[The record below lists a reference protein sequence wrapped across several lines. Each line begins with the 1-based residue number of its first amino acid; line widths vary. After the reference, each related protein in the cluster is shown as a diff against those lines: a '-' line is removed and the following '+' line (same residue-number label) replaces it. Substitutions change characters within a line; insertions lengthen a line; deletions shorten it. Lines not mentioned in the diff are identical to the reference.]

1 MEECNRLDSLIR
13 QGRSFAIYR
22 IPGETA
28 PRFVLQNSGSARFLY
43 HIEDLNARSG
53 FVIAPF
59 QVSEQRPIVLIR
71 PDETELPALPAL
83 SDPTADEFGERP
95 GRQEKEPNR
104 GYPPETSS
112 KRAREAS
119 PEGGRHGTPRATPQ
133 TSRGTG
139 PAVSR
144 LREASET
151 KAAETKAFVTAASGA
166 NASSLVQ
173 GAENIP
179 SEKELKQ
186 LYTNCFQLFTKPL
199 LQGKLDKLVLSRYR
213 PLPRPARFSPGRAFY
228 HACRQY
234 PRSYVYLC
242 HTPQTGTWLGSTPEI
257 LLSGQAGAW
266 HTVAL
271 AGTQPLRNGEVPL
284 VWDDKNRREQ
294 QIVAAYIRKQLR
306 SLAIRFEESEPYA
319 ARAGALSHLK
329 SDFRFVL
336 PRQNR
341 LGDLLSLLHPTP
353 AVCGLPKEEAYRFI
367 LRHEGY
373 DRSYYSGFIGWLDPE
388 GQSDLYV
395 NLRCMHLSPERCTLY
410 AGGGLLASSALEDEW
425 QETEDKLQTMKW
437 LLNMHAQ
444 LV

>member
-22 IPGETA
+22 IPGETS
-28 PRFVLQNSGSARFLY
+28 PRFVLQNSGSARLLY
-43 HIEDLNARSG
+43 HIEDLNAQSG

-59 QVSEQRPIVLIR
+59 QVSEQHPIVLIR
-71 PDETELPALPAL
+71 QDETELPELADLP
-83 SDPTADEFGERP
+83 DPT
-95 GRQEKEPNR
+95 EKELNISYLPGAYQRSEANLC
-104 GYPPETSS
+104 PDTPSQPETSGKS
-112 KRAREAS
+112 YASLEREATETRKATETRES
-119 PEGGRHGTPRATPQ
+119 APGQESKSTPSTHNIKKLY
-133 TSRGTG
+133 TSRFHTF
-139 PAVSR
+139 
-144 LREASET
+144 
-151 KAAETKAFVTAASGA
+151 AE
-166 NASSLVQ
+166 
-173 GAENIP
+173 
-179 SEKELKQ
+179 
-186 LYTNCFQLFTKPL
+186 PL
-199 LQGKLDKLVLSRYR
+199 LQGKLAKLVLSRHL
-213 PLPRPARFSPGRAFY
+213 PLPCPVHFSPGRAFY
-228 HACRQY
+228 QACRQY
-234 PRSYVYLC
+234 SRSYIYLC

-257 LLSGQAGAW
+257 LLSGQAGSW

-271 AGTQPLRNGEVPL
+271 AGTQPLCNGQLPV

-329 SDFRFVL
+329 SDFRFAL
-336 PRQNR
+336 PRQNK

-395 NLRCMHLSPERCTLY
+395 NLRCMHLSAGGCTLY
-410 AGGGLLASSALEDEW
+410 AGGGLLSSSSLEEEW
-425 QETEDKLQTMKW
+425 QETEDKFQTMKW
-437 LLNMHAQ
+437 LLNMHVQ

>member
-22 IPGETA
+22 IPGETSH
-28 PRFVLQNSGSARFLY
+28 RFVLQNSGSARFLY
-43 HIEDLNARSG
+43 HIEDLNAQSG

-71 PDETELPALPAL
+71 QDETELPELAERSA
-83 SDPTADEFGERP
+83 PT
-95 GRQEKEPNR
+95 
-104 GYPPETSS
+104 
-112 KRAREAS
+112 
-119 PEGGRHGTPRATPQ
+119 
-133 TSRGTG
+133 
-139 PAVSR
+139 
-144 LREASET
+144 
-151 KAAETKAFVTAASGA
+151 
-166 NASSLVQ
+166 
-173 GAENIP
+173 
-179 SEKELKQ
+179 EKELNRPYPSETAIIPSYKELKE
-186 LYTNCFQLFTKPL
+186 LYTNCFRLFSEPL
-199 LQGKLDKLVLSRYR
+199 LQGKLDKLVLSRHL

-234 PRSYVYLC
+234 PRSYIYLC

-271 AGTQPLRNGEVPL
+271 AGTQPLRNGALPV

-329 SDFRFVL
+329 SDFRFAL
-336 PRQNR
+336 PRQNK
-341 LGDLLSLLHPTP
+341 LGDLLGLLHPTP

-373 DRSYYSGFIGWLDPE
+373 DRSYYSGFIGWLDPD

-410 AGGGLLASSALEDEW
+410 AGGGLLSSSRLEDEW

-444 LV
+444 SV